1 MSKITFSDILGK
13 VILVGLTY
21 YSDEDTIV
29 NLEQYYGTVIESG
42 KQGICIKLNDGMIK
56 KLPPDLSSINAAP
69 SGEYRLKSTGE
80 IVVNPDFL
88 STWNV
93 MIPNE
98 DKK

>member
-21 YSDEDTIV
+21 YSNDDTIV
-29 NLEQYYGTVIESG
+29 KLEQYYGTVIESS
-42 KQGICIKLNDGMIK
+42 KQGICIKLNDGTIQ

-69 SGEYRLKSTGE
+69 LGEYRLKSTGE

-93 MIPNE
+93 TMPYDDNQ
-98 DKK
+98 